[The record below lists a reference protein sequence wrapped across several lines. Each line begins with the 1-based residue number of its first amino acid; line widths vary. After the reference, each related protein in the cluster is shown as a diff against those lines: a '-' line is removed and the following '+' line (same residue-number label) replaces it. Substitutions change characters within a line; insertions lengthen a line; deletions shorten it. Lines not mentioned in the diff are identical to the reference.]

1 MYPPQ
6 ELTPQIPGHGLIIAC
21 PMHKEAVA
29 IEAML
34 GRGAQVLGTGIGVK
48 RSIPVL
54 LKVFKHKKPSM
65 LVFSGSVSQLDPS
78 LDFGSVVVPKAWCF
92 ENGRSVSTAPLP
104 GEIGQQAGWT
114 EVERGLTVNR
124 PAIKAAHRKRL
135 FEEHKASIFD
145 SVTATVVRLCL
156 AEGILCMTPK
166 IVANTVDSG
175 LTRFWRNLES
185 NLGPLVE
192 GLEELWESDNRE

>member
-1 MYPPQ
+1 MPQ
-6 ELTPQIPGHGLIIAC
+6 RDLVIAC

-34 GRGAQVLGTGIGVK
+34 GRDVPVLGTGLGVK

-54 LKVFKHKKPSM
+54 LKVFNSKKPSM

-78 LDFGSVVVPKAWCF
+78 LVFGSVVVPKAWCF
-92 ENGRSVSTAPLP
+92 ENGRSIPAESLP
-104 GEIGQQAGWT
+104 KGIGEIPGWT

-124 PAIKAAHRKRL
+124 PAIKAAHRQLL
-135 FEEHKASIFD
+135 FEEQKASVFD
-145 SVTATVVRLCL
+145 SVTAAVVRLCS
-156 AEGILCMTPK
+156 AEGVPCITPK

-175 LTRFWRNLES
+175 LTLFWRNLES
-185 NLGPLVE
+185 NLEPLVE
-192 GLEELWESDNRE
+192 GLKEFLKVNDVKYGR